1 MKKLLSLLLVLV
13 MIVSVTAVSLTDS
26 VAATGTRLFLD
37 EEFDAQ
43 INSTDDR
50 LYYSFCAPY
59 DGIFEFYSSSDF
71 DLFVTV
77 TDQNGDVVATDD
89 NSGGMGDFKAT
100 VYMNKGDVYTFEVKA
115 FDVFYDGRFSVF
127 IKESQNTVTQLEVV
141 HLPYKTEYEYGTI
154 VYDIDYSGLKLK
166 ATMLNSSTY
175 EWSYD
180 DGDKD
185 INGVPLK
192 FDVDYDA
199 SPVVVNVSCGVAKTS
214 FELGVLPSDISS
226 IELVDTQPLYL
237 YENSGGYFDYENDY
251 YHYRYDVPTFDV
263 LVTFDDGTQ
272 ELTDTTKEVRGASF
286 EFCDDQF
293 IKHFALGENK
303 AYVKLK
309 DKKAQYSVFVHT
321 SPVVDCV
328 VNKAPTKQYEL
339 EDDSYISYNE
349 YTDEYTLFDLDLSGI
364 EFTLKF
370 NDGTQK
376 TYTDADIDMQNGT
389 IDCEKYYVSHRK
401 INGAGEY
408 YVYFSFKGYEIGYT
422 VFVNDGAL
430 LGDADGD
437 NVVSVLD
444 ATQIQLHLVGA
455 IQLDSKHF
463 TLSDADKDGDV
474 SVLDATQIQ
483 LYLCGIIDSL

>member
-1 MKKLLSLLLVLV
+1 MKKFLSMVLVLV
-13 MIVSVTAVSLTDS
+13 MIATCACLATD
-26 VAATGTRLFLD
+26 ATTVQCTKLFLD

-43 INSTDDR
+43 INNTDDL

-77 TDQNGDVVATDD
+77 TNQEGEVVTTDD

-115 FDVFYDGRFSVF
+115 FDVFYDGRFSVYL
-127 IKESQNTVTQLEVV
+127 KKAKNTVIDLSVIQMPHKTQ
-141 HLPYKTEYEYGTI
+141 YEYDEI
-154 VYDIDYSGLKLK
+154 RHDIDYTGLKIE
-166 ATMLNSSTY
+166 ATMQDLSACV
-175 EWSYD
+175 WSYD
-180 DGDKD
+180 TDSKS
-185 INGVPLK
+185 INGIPLV

-214 FELGVLPSDISS
+214 FELEVLPSDISS
-226 IELVDTQPLYL
+226 IELVDTKPLHL

-251 YHYRYDVPTFDV
+251 YHYYYDAPIFDV
-263 LVTFDDGTQ
+263 IVTFADGTKVQ
-272 ELTDTTKEVRGASF
+272 TDTSKDVGGASF

-328 VNKAPTKQYEL
+328 VNKAPTKQYDL

-349 YTDEYTLFDLDLSGI
+349 YTDEYTLFNLDLSGI
-364 EFTLKF
+364 EFTLEF
-370 NDGTQK
+370 DDFSQK

-389 IDCEKYYVSHRK
+389 IDGERYYVSYRK
-401 INGAGEY
+401 INGMGEY

-463 TLSDADKDGDV
+463 ALSDADKDGDV